1 MEKNLKEV
9 IAKYIKS
16 NKTKV
21 QDDACYQG
29 LFWDL
34 ETRKF
39 LRWNELQKE
48 RKSTESTGSE

>member
-1 MEKNLKEV
+1 MEKTLQD
-9 IAKYIKS
+9 IITKYS

-48 RKSTESTGSE
+48 RKSTESKGSE